1 MTPADVTYARNWQRA
16 HRFTLELLVNG
27 GSSARYRV
35 HGTDPLLAALRP
47 AADQFRWVN
56 DTYTGQNLGC
66 VPDYAVA
73 PWRCQ
78 SRAGRIAWVSKAAI
92 SSQITGNI
100 SWARRNGIPAEASE
114 LATSDYTGL
123 RFLPQQPADNP
134 NLVSV
139 LRPDGIRWIAMDAS
153 TEPAMRPVGA
163 ALGLPRHPIDV
174 FYNVTTP
181 AQEVSEYN
189 WLYDSAADGG
199 SGACSTVTPVS
210 CLTPLRP
217 ATGWNSF
224 IRPLQVTIMLGSVLQ
239 NDPRPFY
246 LRQSNLT
253 GGRLGYPVIDGAL
266 AGYRSVFSA
275 SAPVVSNPMSAD
287 GAALHA
293 QQMWARALA
302 AGSVRGYVQGGVV
315 TITGPAG
322 TSVPVTAPDGTRVS
336 SAGGAAYGAG
346 VRRPALGPHHP
357 GRARPEAGAGIDA
370 VPGRS
375 RDGAGHGRRRAAAA
389 LHGGH
394 QCRGQ
399 PGAAAWRGAGRGAAG
414 CRRRRAGAGRTGRV
428 SEPVMQI
435 ALTEEGTYPHHFG
448 GVSVWCDQLIRG
460 MPDYDFRLVA
470 LVATGSEPV
479 RWKLPGNVTSLVT
492 VPLWGPPPP
501 GSGPRA
507 RLGRGRGAVPVGD
520 LIDVLLEPP
529 DQQQDRF
536 ASVLREMFGCGQAGT
551 LSGAL
556 ASESAV
562 QVLSDAWRDRPE
574 SAHSV
579 PTLHDA
585 VTVMQMIEHALRPLS
600 HPPVRADVVHA
611 VTNGLGALPALTA
624 KWQYGTPMLVTEHG
638 IYMREQFL
646 HSRSAPYRW
655 PVRRLFLR
663 FLRRLCALGYHEAQM
678 ITPGNVYNKRW
689 EEQLGADLS
698 KVRTVY
704 NGVDPADF
712 PALAGEPDVP
722 TISWAGRVDPVKDLD
737 TLLRAFALVREQ
749 IPAARL
755 RIFGSPRPAARPTWS
770 TCSCWPTSWA
780 SAPAPAS
787 RAGWTRSATRMRPGR
802 SSCCAASPRD
812 SPTP

>member
-1 MTPADVTYARNWQRA
+1 
-16 HRFTLELLVNG
+16 
-27 GSSARYRV
+27 
-35 HGTDPLLAALRP
+35 
-47 AADQFRWVN
+47 
-56 DTYTGQNLGC
+56 
-66 VPDYAVA
+66 
-73 PWRCQ
+73 
-78 SRAGRIAWVSKAAI
+78 
-92 SSQITGNI
+92 
-100 SWARRNGIPAEASE
+100 
-114 LATSDYTGL
+114 
-123 RFLPQQPADNP
+123 
-134 NLVSV
+134 
-139 LRPDGIRWIAMDAS
+139 
-153 TEPAMRPVGA
+153 
-163 ALGLPRHPIDV
+163 
-174 FYNVTTP
+174 
-181 AQEVSEYN
+181 
-189 WLYDSAADGG
+189 
-199 SGACSTVTPVS
+199 
-210 CLTPLRP
+210 
-217 ATGWNSF
+217 
-224 IRPLQVTIMLGSVLQ
+224 
-239 NDPRPFY
+239 
-246 LRQSNLT
+246 
-253 GGRLGYPVIDGAL
+253 
-266 AGYRSVFSA
+266 
-275 SAPVVSNPMSAD
+275 
-287 GAALHA
+287 
-293 QQMWARALA
+293 
-302 AGSVRGYVQGGVV
+302 
-315 TITGPAG
+315 
-322 TSVPVTAPDGTRVS
+322 
-336 SAGGAAYGAG
+336 
-346 VRRPALGPHHP
+346 
-357 GRARPEAGAGIDA
+357 
-370 VPGRS
+370 
-375 RDGAGHGRRRAAAA
+375 
-389 LHGGH
+389 
-394 QCRGQ
+394 
-399 PGAAAWRGAGRGAAG
+399 
-414 CRRRRAGAGRTGRV
+414 
-428 SEPVMQI
+428 MQI

-755 RIFGSPRPAARPTWS
+755 RIFGSPPAGGEAYLEHLQLLADELGISASTSFEGRVDKIRDAYAAGQVVVLCSITEGFPYTLIEAMTCGRPCVGTDVGGVTEAIGDTGLAVPPRSPAGLAEACLTLLGDAGLRQKLGAAARLRALEYFTVDR
-770 TCSCWPTSWA
+770 A
-780 SAPAPAS
+780 ISAFDEIYTFLGSGRPLLTADPGQTPAIAPG
-787 RAGWTRSATRMRPGR
+787 AGWRHRFGGAQLMALG
-802 SSCCAASPRD
+802 AAG
-812 SPTP
+812 